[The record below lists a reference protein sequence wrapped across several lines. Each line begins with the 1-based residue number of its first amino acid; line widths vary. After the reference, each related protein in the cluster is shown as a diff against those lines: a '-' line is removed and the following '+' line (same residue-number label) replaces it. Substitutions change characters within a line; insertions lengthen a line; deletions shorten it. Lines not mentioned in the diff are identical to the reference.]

1 MGLTGSGV
9 ATLLA
14 RTLAVTTISFWIR
27 REQAPA
33 TGLEWR
39 RFRAMLVMGVP
50 AAVSLLFE
58 IGAFSVAALLMGTLG
73 AVALAAHQVAL
84 SCAAFTFMVPLG
96 LSMAVSIRVSKAS
109 GEGRGAAVRPI
120 VFGVLGLTVLIMG
133 TTALVFTLGGGW
145 LARAF
150 TPDLAVVAL
159 ATHLLVVAAIFQ
171 LFDGSQVVAIGALRG
186 LQDVRVPTIITFVAY
201 WIVAL
206 PLAYF
211 LAMHTALGPIGV
223 WVGLAGGLACAAML
237 LITRFVRKTG

>member
-1 MGLTGSGV
+1 
-9 ATLLA
+9 
-14 RTLAVTTISFWIR
+14 
-27 REQAPA
+27 
-33 TGLEWR
+33 
-39 RFRAMLVMGVP
+39 
-50 AAVSLLFE
+50 
-58 IGAFSVAALLMGTLG
+58 
-73 AVALAAHQVAL
+73 
-84 SCAAFTFMVPLG
+84 
-96 LSMAVSIRVSKAS
+96 
-109 GEGRGAAVRPI
+109 
-120 VFGVLGLTVLIMG
+120 MG

-186 LQDVRVPTIITFVAY
+186 LQDVRVPTAITFVAY